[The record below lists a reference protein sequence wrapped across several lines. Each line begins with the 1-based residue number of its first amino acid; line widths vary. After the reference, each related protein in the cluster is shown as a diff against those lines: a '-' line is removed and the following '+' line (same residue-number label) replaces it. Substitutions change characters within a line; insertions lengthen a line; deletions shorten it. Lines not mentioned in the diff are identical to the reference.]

1 MIRVLTSKDY
11 SQWHM
16 LWSNYLAFY
25 ETELDE
31 AIFKGTFQK
40 LISKN
45 NPSQNALVS
54 EDDSALNGLV
64 HFIAHPHNWKSE
76 YVVYLQDLYTDVGM
90 RGKGIGRALIEAVYK
105 IADENDTPTVYR
117 LTQDHNQVA
126 RHLYDRIGTLTPFI
140 KYNR

>member
-1 MIRVLTSKDY
+1 MIRALTSKDY

-76 YVVYLQDLYTDVGM
+76 HVVYLQDLYTDVDM

-105 IADENDTPTVYR
+105 IADENDTPTVYW
-117 LTQDHNQVA
+117 LTQDHNHVA

>member
-1 MIRVLTSKDY
+1 MIRALTSKDY
-11 SQWHM
+11 SQWHV

-76 YVVYLQDLYTDVGM
+76 HVVYLQDLYTDVGM

-105 IADENDTPTVYR
+105 IADENDTPTVYW

-126 RHLYDRIGTLTPFI
+126 RYLYDRIGTLTPFI

>member
-25 ETELDE
+25 ETELDK

-76 YVVYLQDLYTDVGM
+76 HVVYLQDLYTDVGM

-105 IADENDTPTVYR
+105 IADENDTPTVYW

-126 RHLYDRIGTLTPFI
+126 RHFYDRIGTLTPFI

>member
-1 MIRVLTSKDY
+1 MIRALTSKDY

-76 YVVYLQDLYTDVGM
+76 HVVYLQDLYTDVGM

-105 IADENDTPTVYR
+105 IADENDTPTVYWR
-117 LTQDHNQVA
+117 TQDHNQVA